1 MANLQKHFAKMR
13 VLSNVEKRGEDG
25 YTIVS
30 SFYSSL
36 NHAGRN
42 AI

>member
-1 MANLQKHFAKMR
+1 MR

-30 SFYSSL
+30 GFYSSL